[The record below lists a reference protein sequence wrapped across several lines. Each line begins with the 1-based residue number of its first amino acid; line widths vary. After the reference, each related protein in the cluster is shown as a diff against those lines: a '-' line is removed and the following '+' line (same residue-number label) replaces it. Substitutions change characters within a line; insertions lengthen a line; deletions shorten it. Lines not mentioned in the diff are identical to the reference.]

1 METRVYGVNLDMIL
15 DGLELQR
22 LVDFE
27 VSDSEFVEISK
38 SSGGDWSLKEFE
50 HYYNIDDIYRQV
62 IIRFIQTEK

>member
-27 VSDSEFVEISK
+27 LSDAEFMEIAETI
-38 SSGGDWSLKEFE
+38 LEL
-50 HYYNIDDIYRQV
+50 NII
-62 IIRFIQTEK
+62 